1 MKPISLEMTCKM
13 APLAAALALLAGPAT
28 AQQLMLEEV
37 IVTAQKRAESL
48 SDVPISVS
56 AVGGE
61 RMQDAGILDLADL
74 TPYVPNFQK
83 ADTSIGS
90 YLTIRGIGSG
100 INQGF
105 EQSVVQYVD
114 DVALGRSPLARVPFV
129 DLNRIEVLRGPQNV
143 LFGKNA
149 IAGALSM
156 VTNSPTDEL
165 SGDVMLEYEPDYET
179 LLGTAVIS
187 GPLAD
192 NLRGRL
198 ALRYYDDSGFFE
210 NNLNGDDEAN
220 REDQT
225 IRGILSWDITDTLVA
240 DLKVERTSFELDGRT
255 DEISFTYANPIEA
268 DPFFG
273 MTYPQ
278 IADVIGQLTGQDIGS
293 DDGVQNFRRNTNI
306 DETSELDADN
316 LTLTLNWEAEG
327 FTLTSVTAYM
337 GYETDEQLDTDGS
350 GIDAFTMTQ
359 EEEYD
364 QFSQEIRFASP
375 GGETVDWIAGLY
387 YQDWELDFTADFMVD
402 DENLWSALG
411 VIGPVIGN
419 PSLAALGALTNMLN
433 VRQYSGDSET
443 YAAFGQ
449 VTWNINDATRL
460 TVGGRFTREDKD
472 GHRAMNVYNST
483 TGELDLVQAITAN
496 AVFGVDFENLG
507 EATNG
512 AFPIH
517 NLEGDRSEDSFTPSV
532 IFEWDVNDEAML
544 YASASKG
551 FKAGG
556 FDARGNLAKDFE
568 YDDENVM
575 SFEVGA
581 KGRYL
586 DNTLELNAALFYSDY
601 QDLQVSQ
608 FDGTL
613 GFVVGNAAEA
623 TSRGLE
629 LDGRWLLTEGLTWSF
644 AMAYLDFEFDEY
656 ENATCTAI
664 HTLLTGETLCD
675 LSGETNIFSPEW
687 SGSTSLDY
695 VVGVGS
701 DWDFRA
707 TVDLNYK
714 DDHFV
719 DVTLNEDLEQDGYT
733 QVNARL
739 AFEHDNWV
747 LALVGKNLTDEEISS
762 FVTDTPL
769 SGTLGAPSYTGY
781 MQRPRTV
788 AAQIRYRF

>member
-156 VTNSPTDEL
+156 VTNKPTDEL
-165 SGDVMLEYEPDYET
+165 SGDLMLEYEPDYET

-198 ALRYYDDSGFFE
+198 ALRYYDDGGFFE

-568 YDDENVM
+568 YDDENVK

-739 AFEHDNWV
+739 ALEHDNWV